1 IITKAQEVAL
11 LGCGESVGEGWYRR
25 FKELFPVLTGRT
37 AQALSLKRNCIV
49 PADLTMIFNTLA
61 KLVIELKLDGSRV
74 FNMDETAFQKQLK
87 SKKVVA
93 VKGSSNVWST
103 EPTANFHLTIVA
115 CGSAAGFVVPPAF
128 ILPGKTVSSQLLENC
143 EAPGAAVS
151 TSPSGFMNT
160 ELFEVWLQFFADAV
174 PDSVQRPL
182 VLILDGCASHYS
194 AKVVDAAAH
203 FSILLVFLPPNGT
216 HLLQPLDVAVF
227 STLKNKIRNLIG
239 ELVEEEDSGYYSISK
254 EDAIAVAGMAWR
266 GAKISRNIE
275 RGFKACGLYPLSLVK
290 MGSRLDAFARNGA
303 PRHVQLAAW
312 LQMREIV
319 HDEVLTLP
327 APPHKDSSTK
337 RKRVSVGGRL
347 LTHDVLQEL
356 GAGKAKR
363 SSGARKKSK
372 HVQLCVPT
380 GCDIIES

>member
-1 IITKAQEVAL
+1 MVNTYTQERKQEIIGEVQAGSAVTTVATATGVHEKTIRKWL
-11 LGCGESVGEGWYRR
+11 AAANEGKSLASSRPGPKPFFPPVAEQQLCDWVIGRR
-25 FKELFPVLTGRT
+25 FKERFPVLTRRT

-49 PADLTMIFNTLA
+49 PTDLTMLFNTLA
-61 KLVIELKLDGSRV
+61 KLVIELKLDASRV

-128 ILPGKTVSSQLLENC
+128 ILPGKTVSSRLLENC

-151 TSPSGFMNT
+151 SSPSGFMNT
-160 ELFEVWLQFFADAV
+160 ELFE
-174 PDSVQRPL
+174 
-182 VLILDGCASHYS
+182 YS
-194 AKVVDAAAH
+194 YHQTEA
-203 FSILLVFLPPNGT
+203 PPA
-216 HLLQPLDVAVF
+216 PLDVAVF
-227 STLKNKIRNLIG
+227 STLRNKIRNLIG
-239 ELVEEEDSGYYSISK
+239 ELVEEEDSGFYSISK
-254 EDAIAVAGMAWR
+254 EDAIVVAGMAWR
-266 GAKISRNIE
+266 GAKISRNIK

-312 LQMREIV
+312 LHMREIV
-319 HDEVLTLP
+319 QDEALTLP
-327 APPHKDSSTK
+327 APPPKDISTK

-347 LTHDVLQEL
+347 LTHAVLQ
-356 GAGKAKR
+356 AGMPK
-363 SSGARKKSK
+363 
-372 HVQLCVPT
+372 
-380 GCDIIES
+380 I

>member
-1 IITKAQEVAL
+1 
-11 LGCGESVGEGWYRR
+11 
-25 FKELFPVLTGRT
+25 
-37 AQALSLKRNCIV
+37 
-49 PADLTMIFNTLA
+49 
-61 KLVIELKLDGSRV
+61 
-74 FNMDETAFQKQLK
+74 MDETAFQKQLK

-115 CGSAAGFVVPPAF
+115 SGSAAGFSVPLAF
-128 ILPGKTVSSQLLENC
+128 ILPGKTVSSRLLENC

-151 TSPSGFMNT
+151 TSPSGCMNT
-160 ELFEVWLQFFADAV
+160 ELFE
-174 PDSVQRPL
+174 
-182 VLILDGCASHYS
+182 
-194 AKVVDAAAH
+194 VVDAAAH

-227 STLKNKIRNLIG
+227 STLTNKIRNLIG
-239 ELVEEEDSGYYSISK
+239 GLVEEEDSGYYNISN

-290 MGSRLDAFARNGA
+290 MGSRLDAFTRNGA

-327 APPHKDSSTK
+327 APPRKDSSTK
-337 RKRVSVGGRL
+337 RKRVSVGNRL
-347 LTHDVLQEL
+347 LTYDVLQEL
-356 GAGKAKR
+356 GDPRQPNPGTR
-363 SSGARKKSK
+363 TS
-372 HVQLCVPT
+372 
-380 GCDIIES
+380 

>member
-1 IITKAQEVAL
+1 MA
-11 LGCGESVGEGWYRR
+11 
-25 FKELFPVLTGRT
+25 
-37 AQALSLKRNCIV
+37 
-49 PADLTMIFNTLA
+49 
-61 KLVIELKLDGSRV
+61 
-74 FNMDETAFQKQLK
+74 
-87 SKKVVA
+87 
-93 VKGSSNVWST
+93 
-103 EPTANFHLTIVA
+103 
-115 CGSAAGFVVPPAF
+115 
-128 ILPGKTVSSQLLENC
+128 TV
-143 EAPGAAVS
+143 
-151 TSPSGFMNT
+151 
-160 ELFEVWLQFFADAV
+160 FADAV
-174 PDSVQRPL
+174 PDAVQRPL

-203 FSILLVFLPPNGT
+203 FSILLVFLPQNGT
-216 HLLQPLDVAVF
+216 HLLQPLGVAVF

-319 HDEVLTLP
+319 HDEVLTHP

-380 GCDIIES
+380 WCDIIESVLV